1 MEICAI
7 HLILNMFQRAPT
19 EQGGLPPQTTH
30 DHVKQQKIV
39 AQFLCLVNIGV
50 TGKMWSL

>member
-7 HLILNMFQRAPT
+7 HLNLNMFQRAPT